1 MAMEMNY
8 DKQTHINQC
17 YYTDNNNGI
26 YGNDR
31 ITCGFI
37 LQYTNQGY

>member
-1 MAMEMNY
+1 MATEINY

-17 YYTDNNNGI
+17 YYTDNNNDI

-37 LQYTNQGY
+37 LQYTNYGY